1 MEDVRR
7 RHDEEEEED
16 DEKSDSVVFLENKY
30 TPPSHRVASRVIHSN
45 HHSIRR
51 LKTSVIVVLGA
62 RISKNERVVD

>member
-30 TPPSHRVASRVIHSN
+30 TPLCRVASRVIHSN
-45 HHSIRR
+45 HYSIRR